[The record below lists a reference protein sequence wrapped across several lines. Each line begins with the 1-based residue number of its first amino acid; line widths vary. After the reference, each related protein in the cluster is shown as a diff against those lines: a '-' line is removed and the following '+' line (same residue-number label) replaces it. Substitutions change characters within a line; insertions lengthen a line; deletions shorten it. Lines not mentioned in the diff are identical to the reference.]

1 LQSKQTWILTAE
13 PGVIFLTSDLDA
25 DCLTL
30 NLNPSHIE
38 RQWEQTVQHGILE
51 ALNAGRRR
59 RLQQLACQMKP
70 IRAHRAAQR
79 QLRLQVA
86 SYCLQVRN
94 TAAVAAATIGLPAAP
109 STNQQRRQ
117 RRPGP
122 MQVAR
127 RQSRASVGPGTQQAA
142 GRAQRAR
149 ESRRPPA
156 ARAWS
161 HDGGEACSR
170 VDAVTMLYRCVR
182 PRVWFV
188 S

>member
-1 LQSKQTWILTAE
+1 MPYSE
-13 PGVIFLTSDLDA
+13 
-25 DCLTL
+25 
-30 NLNPSHIE
+30 LNPSHIE
-38 RQWEQTVQHGILE
+38 RQWEQTVQHGIFE
-51 ALNAGRRR
+51 ALHAA
-59 RLQQLACQMKP
+59 LQPLACQMKP

-79 QLRLQVA
+79 QLLA

-149 ESRRPPA
+149 GSRRPPA

-170 VDAVTMLYRCVR
+170 VDAVTMLYRCV
-182 PRVWFV
+182 
-188 S
+188 